1 MTRLKQRKAKSQQP
15 VEPTLLSFMDH
26 VRELK
31 GRLFWTAIWFV
42 VASGIVFP
50 FYHVVIDI
58 LMQPLGG
65 EKLYYLSPVGG
76 LGFAMKICIY
86 VGLIATLPVLV
97 YHLYKFIS
105 PVLPTHRAR
114 TAIGYV
120 MLSTLLAIAGII
132 FAFVVSLPSAMHF
145 LTNFDL
151 GNVSAM
157 LTVDAYLSF
166 VITYLFTSAAL
177 FQLPLIMVIIDTI
190 TPTPPSTWNRFQRH
204 MIVAAFV
211 IAMLITPV
219 PDIINQF
226 ILALP
231 IILMYQ
237 LGIVLIWVR
246 HRTKRKD
253 AVAVERQEVPDEVL
267 ADLTP
272 VSTPMPALT
281 SVAHIVAEPKMSTQ
295 SPAKKLAAQAT
306 VVRSMNDIRRP
317 VRTSPKL
324 VVPGRSIDG
333 VMRRHAPATQPNPES
348 RSQRPMRLGGLSVD
362 GFLPAR

>member
-50 FYHVVIDI
+50 FYHVVIDL

-246 HRTKRKD
+246 HRTKRKKF
-253 AVAVERQEVPDEVL
+253 VEAKQHEVPDEVL
-267 ADLTP
+267 AELTP
-272 VSTPMPALT
+272 EVAPASAPLSLAQVVAAPEETPTPQ
-281 SVAHIVAEPKMSTQ
+281 VQ
-295 SPAKKLAAQAT
+295 KLVQTA